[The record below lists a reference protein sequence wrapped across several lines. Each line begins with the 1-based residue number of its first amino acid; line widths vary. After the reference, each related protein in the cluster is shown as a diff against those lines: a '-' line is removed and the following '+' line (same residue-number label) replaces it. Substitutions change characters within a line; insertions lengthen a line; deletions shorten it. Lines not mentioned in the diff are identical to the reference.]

1 MNSSPSAQST
11 RNWKNVVV
19 VFSTEQEVKEFSK
32 AEQAEGKLHM
42 QFVEDKL
49 MHSVLEHDQQAI
61 DDGKII
67 EEAINNNISSFTP
80 NMLFDKLV
88 KNYSLTKQLYGE
100 RLLRLLSGHEP
111 DYLEKNIGI
120 PEFQKELKKQI
131 EANIDRLKNQNILGP
146 HGEITDKGIELA
158 SLILY
163 IEELDNIISKAS
175 LGKKI
180 HPRASHYGEK
190 SEHRTFKKGDR
201 YKDIELRKTIKTA
214 IRRKRSKIEAEDL
227 KTATRQSKGTINI
240 IYGLDSSASMKG
252 EKITT
257 CKKAGIALAYKAIQ
271 DKDKV
276 GLVLFGTEV
285 KDFVAPTDDFGFL
298 LNKIT
303 RARASRQ
310 TDFVE
315 MIKKA
320 AELFPRGDMTNHLV
334 ILTDALPT
342 VGKKPEEET
351 LKAVSNARAS
361 GITISVIGI
370 QLDEKGEKMAKQI
383 ADLGEGRFYIAK
395 DLKRLDKLVLE
406 DYYSVR

>member
-1 MNSSPSAQST
+1 
-11 RNWKNVVV
+11 VVV

-32 AEQAEGKLHM
+32 AEEAEGSLQM

-49 MHSVLEHDQQAI
+49 MHSVIEHDQQAI
-61 DDGKII
+61 DDGKTI
-67 EEAINNNISSFTP
+67 EEGINRGLSAFTP

-88 KNYSLTKQLYGE
+88 SNYSLTKQLYGE
-100 RLLRLLSGHEP
+100 RLLRLLTGYEP
-111 DYLEKNIGI
+111 DYLEKNLGI

-131 EANIDRLKNQNILGP
+131 EANLDRLKNQNLLGA
-146 HGEITDKGIELA
+146 HGEITDKGVELA

-163 IEELDNIISKAS
+163 IEELDNIIPK
-175 LGKKI
+175 GMIGEKVNK
-180 HPRASHYGEK
+180 RVSHYGEK
-190 SEHRTFKKGDR
+190 SDFRTFKKGDR
-201 YKDIELRKTIKTA
+201 YKDIALRKSIKTA
-214 IRRKRSKIEAEDL
+214 IKRKHKKLEPVDL
-227 KTATRQSKGTINI
+227 KTAQRQSKGAVNV

-252 EKITT
+252 DKIAT
-257 CKKAGIALAYKAIQ
+257 CKKAGVALAYKAIN

-276 GLVLFGTEV
+276 GLVVFGKDV
-285 KDFVAPTDDFGFL
+285 KDFVEPTDDFGFL

-303 RARASRQ
+303 RVKASKQ

-315 MIKKA
+315 LIKKST
-320 AELFPRGDMTNHLV
+320 ELFPSGDVTNHLV

-342 VGKKPEEET
+342 VGKEPEEET
-351 LKAVSNARAS
+351 LKAVSLARAA

-370 QLDEKGEKMAKQI
+370 KLDEKGKKLAKQI
-383 ADLGEGRFYIAK
+383 ADLGEGRFYIVR